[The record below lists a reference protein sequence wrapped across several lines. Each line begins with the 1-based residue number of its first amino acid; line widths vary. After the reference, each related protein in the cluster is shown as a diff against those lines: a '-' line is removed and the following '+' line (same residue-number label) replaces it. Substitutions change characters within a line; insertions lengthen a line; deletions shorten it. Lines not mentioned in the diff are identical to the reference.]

1 VSGKNVFV
9 TGATGY
15 MGRALVTRLL
25 ARGHRVVA
33 LVRRGSE
40 SRLAGGAEAVT
51 GDALDAATYRERVPE
66 GAVFVHLVGVAHP
79 SPKKAREFREVDL
92 ASLKASLDAAR
103 LASVSHFI
111 YLSVAQPAP
120 MMKAYQAA
128 RAEGEALLR
137 ASGLPATFLRP
148 WYVLGPGHRWPYVLL
163 PVYALLERLPPTRE
177 GAFRLGLVTLSQMTA
192 ALARTVEDVPRGVRV
207 VTVPEIRAA
216 RLA

>member
-1 VSGKNVFV
+1 MSKKIVFV

-15 MGRALVTRLL
+15 MGGALIPRLL

-40 SRLAGGAEAVT
+40 SRLAAGAEGVT
-51 GDALDAATYRERVPE
+51 GDALDAVTYEEHVPV
-66 GAVFVHLVGVAHP
+66 GAAFVHLVGVAHP
-79 SPKKAREFREVDL
+79 SPAKAAAFLSVDL
-92 ASLKASLDAAR
+92 ASLKASLVAAKR
-103 LASVSHFI
+103 ASASHFV

-163 PVYALLERLPPTRE
+163 PVYALLERLPPARE
-177 GAFRLGLVTLSQMTA
+177 GAGRLGLVTLSQMTA
-192 ALARTVEDVPRGVRV
+192 ALALAVESPPRGVRV

-216 RLA
+216 AH